1 MLKTHKQNLTKKE
14 IGLSINIKVG
24 LSKKYSEKITD
35 DFIEILKNYLK
46 KNKLIVKN
54 FGLFKVIKKK
64 ERIGQNPK
72 TKEEHKIKSRKT
84 ITFSTSK
91 KVDYY
96 INNP

>member
-14 IGLSINIKVG
+14 IGLNINIKIG

-35 DFIEILKNYLK
+35 DFIEILRNYLK
-46 KNKLIVKN
+46 QNKLIVKN

-64 ERIGQNPK
+64 ERIGRNPK
-72 TKEEHKIKSRKT
+72 TKEVHKIRSRKS

-91 KVDYY
+91 KINYN

>member
-1 MLKTHKQNLTKKE
+1 MLKTHKHNLTKKE
-14 IGLSINIKVG
+14 IGFNLNIKIG

-35 DFIEILKNYLK
+35 DFIEILRNYLK
-46 KNKLIVKN
+46 QNKLIVKN

-64 ERIGQNPK
+64 KRIGRNPK
-72 TKEEHKIKSRKT
+72 TKEEHIIKSRKS

-91 KVDYY
+91 KINYN